1 MIADLRATV
10 AAKRSGRIYAL
21 TFDFLPSIATIHK
34 TGKAAL
40 ALSVSLNPLQG
51 VSR

>member
-1 MIADLRATV
+1 MIADLQATA
-10 AAKRSGRIYAL
+10 AAKKSRKIYAL
-21 TFDFLPSIATIHK
+21 TFYFLPSVATIHK
-34 TGKAAL
+34 AGKAAL